1 MMEKQ
6 DAKTTQKVTIG
17 LGIDTGGTYTDAVIY
32 DYAAQKVLACAKALT
47 TKEDL
52 SVGIGKAMDNLPA
65 DVLGQVQ
72 LVSLSTTLAT
82 NACVEDRGGRA
93 KLIFIG
99 ADKKI
104 VEETGG
110 NYGLPAAENLY
121 FLDAVIHADGGV
133 EKEPDWELF
142 AKDCVSFLH
151 NADSA
156 AVVSFQ
162 GIHNPVLEQ
171 KAKEIIAET
180 CGMNA
185 VCGHELF
192 WNLNY
197 IKRGAS
203 TLLNARL
210 IPVIESFLQAIRHTM
225 EQRHLQVPVVI
236 VRSDGTLMSEAFSR
250 ERPVETIL
258 CGPAAS
264 VMGGMK
270 LANTPDC
277 LVVDMGGTTTDIAI
291 VKDSTPV
298 KVTDGVTIGKWSTFV
313 NSVQIHTFGLGGDS
327 RIHIDRDA
335 GLAIGPSRVLPL
347 CVAAER
353 FENVRESLKELMLTR
368 YISSHP
374 LQEFFYL
381 IRDISDDTYYTE
393 QERAICRALQGKALR
408 IDQLAQA
415 VGSDLYV
422 MDTDRL
428 ERETIIMRCGLTP
441 TDIMHVRGDFSQ
453 FDGQASLAG
462 ANYVA
467 ARMHISVEELCG
479 QVYDQ
484 VQKMMY
490 VHIVKML
497 LENQDA
503 AYRGE
508 LDKGLQKLIERS
520 WDRRDDEDS
529 LLRFTLHTPAALVG
543 IGAPIHLFL
552 PEVARALGTRCIIPE
567 NAPVANALG
576 AAVCNITATSTVV
589 VEPSRDDMGAE
600 TFYVYAPSRRI
611 CAADFDEAI
620 AIAKE
625 EAQKEALAEAK
636 RRGADGDI
644 ALSLDIQEHIA
655 RVGHTVDSMQ
665 EVCLSVDV
673 IATAAGGAGF

>member
-1 MMEKQ
+1 MERQ
-6 DAKTTQKVTIG
+6 DAKSMQRVNIG

-32 DYAAQKVLACAKALT
+32 DYAAQMVLASAKALT

-52 SVGIGKAMDNLPA
+52 SVGIGMAIDNLPQE
-65 DVLGQVQ
+65 VLQRVE

-99 ADKKI
+99 ADRKI

-110 NYGLPAAENLY
+110 NYGLPNAENLY
-121 FLDAVIHADGGV
+121 FLDAVIHADGSV
-133 EKEPDWELF
+133 EREPDWELF
-142 AKDCVSFLH
+142 AKDCASFLQ

-156 AVVSFQ
+156 AIVSFQ
-162 GIHNPVLEQ
+162 GIHNPELEQ
-171 KAKEIIAET
+171 KAKTIVAET

-210 IPVIESFLQAIRHTM
+210 IPVIESFLQAIRRTM
-225 EQRHLQVPVVI
+225 EQRQLQVPVVI

-270 LANTPDC
+270 LADVPDC

-291 VKDSTPV
+291 VKDGTPV

-313 NSVQIHTFGLGGDS
+313 NSVLIHTFGLGGDS

-335 GLAIGPSRVLPL
+335 GLVAGPGRVLPL
-347 CVAAER
+347 CVAATR
-353 FENVRESLKELMLTR
+353 FDNVRESLEELMLTR
-368 YISSHP
+368 YVSSHP

-381 IRDISDDTYYTE
+381 IRDISGDAYYTE
-393 QERAICRALQGKALR
+393 QERAICTALKGKALR

-422 MDTDRL
+422 MDTERL

-441 TDIMHVRGDFSQ
+441 TDIMHVRGDFTQ
-453 FDGQASLAG
+453 FDEKASLAG

-467 ARMHISVEELCG
+467 ARMHITVEDLCA
-479 QVYDQ
+479 QVYDR

-497 LENQDA
+497 LENQA
-503 AYRGE
+503 PSFRGE
-508 LDKGLQKLIERS
+508 LDKGLQKLVDRS
-520 WDRRDDEDS
+520 WDRRDDDDS
-529 LLRFTLHTPAALVG
+529 LLRIALHTPAALVG

-552 PEVARALGTRCIIPE
+552 PEVAKALGTRCIIPE

-611 CAADFDEAI
+611 CAADYDEALSL
-620 AIAKE
+620 AKE

-644 ALSLDIQEHIA
+644 ALSLDIRKHMA